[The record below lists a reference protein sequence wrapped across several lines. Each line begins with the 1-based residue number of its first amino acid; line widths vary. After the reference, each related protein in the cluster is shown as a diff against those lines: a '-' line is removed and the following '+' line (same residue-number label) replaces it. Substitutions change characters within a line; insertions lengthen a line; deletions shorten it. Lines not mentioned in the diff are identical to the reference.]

1 LYSKQPLTKNSKIGD
16 ELNAILSSRRCKSE
30 TDLATDNSSTGS
42 NRSDSS
48 NYDENNKRKDNNN
61 LRKSSASNGVAAKIH
76 RAKYKAP
83 QPPQLSANESNANK
97 LNYDNNSFTDSH
109 KRSAKNIGNNFIN
122 TNSDTNNKNPLIR
135 KLSDKSFNRLSNEES
150 SRLLIIPRLRLS
162 SQQSKDPGSGGSAS
176 ITNNNDVNHVISS
189 RYQSRNLIFDSKTSN
204 IEGMIEIILFISL
217 FFHFYHI
224 LLE

>member
-1 LYSKQPLTKNSKIGD
+1 M
-16 ELNAILSSRRCKSE
+16 
-30 TDLATDNSSTGS
+30 ATDNSSTGS
-42 NRSDSS
+42 NRSESS

-97 LNYDNNSFTDSH
+97 LNYDNNSFIDSH

-122 TNSDTNNKNPLIR
+122 TNTNSDSINKNPLIR

-162 SQQSKDPGSGGSAS
+162 SQQSKDPGSCGSAS
-176 ITNNNDVNHVISS
+176 ITNNNNVNHVIPS

-204 IEGMIEIILFISL
+204 IEGMIDIIFFISL